1 MNYQLVWKILPGLRG
16 MSCSDFRAT
25 PTETPN
31 NEQGVAFECAT
42 QAGCDALLNE
52 LETHFGPQRFSN
64 NATAFETVKTYV
76 LERAKAQAL
85 NDGRRT
91 TNH

>member
-31 NEQGVAFECAT
+31 NEQGVAFECST
-42 QAGCDALLNE
+42 QAECEALLSE
-52 LETHFGPQRFSN
+52 LESHFGPQRFSN
-64 NATAFETVKTYV
+64 NAVAFETVKAFVAEQTS
-76 LERAKAQAL
+76 KS
-85 NDGRRT
+85 GRS
-91 TNH
+91 N

>member
-1 MNYQLVWKILPGLRG
+1 VNYQLVWKMLPGLRG

-31 NEQGVAFECAT
+31 NEQGVAFQCASEAEC
-42 QAGCDALLNE
+42 DVLLNE
-52 LETHFGPQRFSN
+52 LESHFGAQRFSN

-76 LERAKAQAL
+76 LEKSKTKA
-85 NDGRRT
+85 
-91 TNH
+91 

>member
-42 QAGCDALLNE
+42 QAECEALLSE
-52 LETHFGPQRFSN
+52 LESHFGPQRFSN
-64 NATAFETVKTYV
+64 NAVAFETVKAFVAEQTS
-76 LERAKAQAL
+76 KT
-85 NDGRRT
+85 GRS
-91 TNH
+91 N

>member
-1 MNYQLVWKILPGLRG
+1 

-42 QAGCDALLNE
+42 EAECEALLNE

-76 LERAKAQAL
+76 LERAKAKA
-85 NDGRRT
+85 
-91 TNH
+91 

>member
-1 MNYQLVWKILPGLRG
+1 MHYQLVWKILPGLRG

-42 QAGCDALLNE
+42 QAECEALLAE
-52 LETHFGPQRFSN
+52 LESHFGPQRFSN

-76 LERAKAQAL
+76 LERTNAKA
-85 NDGRRT
+85 
-91 TNH
+91 

>member
-25 PTETPN
+25 TTETPN
-31 NEQGVAFECAT
+31 NEQGVAFECAPE
-42 QAGCDALLNE
+42 AECEALLNE

-76 LERAKAQAL
+76 LERAKAKA
-85 NDGRRT
+85 
-91 TNH
+91 

>member
-1 MNYQLVWKILPGLRG
+1 

-42 QAGCDALLNE
+42 QPECEALLSE
-52 LETHFGPQRFSN
+52 LEMHFGPQRFSN

-76 LERAKAQAL
+76 LERTKAEA
-85 NDGRRT
+85 
-91 TNH
+91 

>member
-1 MNYQLVWKILPGLRG
+1 VNYQLVWKILPGLRG

-31 NEQGVAFECAT
+31 NERGVAFECAN
-42 QAGCDALLNE
+42 QAECEALLNE
-52 LETHFGPQRFSN
+52 LETHFGAQRFSN

-76 LERAKAQAL
+76 LERTKAKA
-85 NDGRRT
+85 
-91 TNH
+91 